1 MNSMTGFGEIEGKT
15 PLGWVRIEVK
25 SLNHK
30 FREIIFNL
38 PPGYSSLE
46 ESLRRKLKRIK
57 RGRVNFSLQ
66 ILPQVKRE
74 VLIDRELLKS
84 YFKHIRQL
92 KKDFGLEEN
101 LSLDTILNLPGILNI
116 TEDRRERK
124 SLTFLDPLAKRA
136 IENLLDSRKKEG
148 EAIYKDLMERV
159 KIIEDLS
166 KSIRR
171 RQRFFLEEKRESFN
185 KPEDWEIF
193 LKNTDINEE
202 MQRLDFNL
210 RNFKKIAK
218 IKSRSIGKELDFISQ
233 ELMREANTM
242 QAKSVDEE
250 IIFNLIRI
258 KTEIE
263 RIREQLQN
271 VE

>member
-1 MNSMTGFGEIEGKT
+1 MTGFGEAEERT

-30 FREIIFNL
+30 FREFIFNL
-38 PPGYSSLE
+38 PAGYSSLE
-46 ESLRRKLKRIK
+46 GYLKRRLKKIK
-57 RGRVNFSLQ
+57 RGRVSFSLQ
-66 ILPQVKRE
+66 ILPQVKRQ

-84 YFKHIRQL
+84 YLENIKEL
-92 KKDFGLEEN
+92 KKEFGLEQSP
-101 LSLDTILNLPGILNI
+101 SLDTILNLPGLLHLV
-116 TEDRRERK
+116 EDRK
-124 SLTFLDPLAKRA
+124 KKKNFASLNLLAKRA
-136 IENLLDSRKKEG
+136 IENLLDSRRREG
-148 EAIYKDLMERV
+148 EAIYKELKERI
-159 KIIEDLS
+159 KIIEELS
-166 KSIRR
+166 ESIKK
-171 RQRFFLEEKRESFN
+171 RQKVFLEEKQSSFT
-185 KPEDWEIF
+185 KPEDWEVF

-202 MQRLDFNL
+202 IQRIDFHL
-210 RNFKKIAK
+210 KNFKKIAR

-242 QAKSVDEE
+242 TAKSPDRE